1 VHKKGE
7 KGRGVS
13 QEMRRMEGET
23 KDADRSRCSQSK
35 RQEENKVKKEV
46 EMAKRL
52 CGTSFDL
59 ATNITMS
66 STMLTEDASMD
77 VCDAIDGGRQ
87 QAIIVA

>member
-1 VHKKGE
+1 
-7 KGRGVS
+7 
-13 QEMRRMEGET
+13 
-23 KDADRSRCSQSK
+23 
-35 RQEENKVKKEV
+35 VKKEV